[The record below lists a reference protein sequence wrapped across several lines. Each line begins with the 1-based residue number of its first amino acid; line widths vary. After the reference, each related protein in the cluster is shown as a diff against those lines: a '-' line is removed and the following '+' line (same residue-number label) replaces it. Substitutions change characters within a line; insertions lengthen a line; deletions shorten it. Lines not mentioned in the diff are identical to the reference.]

1 MSSRGTKKDVV
12 IIVQARMSSS
22 RLPGK
27 VLMDLTGKDT
37 VLGYL
42 LKRLK
47 QCRRA
52 DKIIVATTI
61 NKKDD
66 VLEEWLTKRGYLFV
80 RGSEDNCIQR
90 YQEGVKKF
98 GADVI
103 VRITSDCPLVVPE
116 VIDEMIKYYLD
127 NFQSVDYL
135 SNRQLTDFPEG
146 LDVEIFTSEML
157 TEACENAI
165 SKDEFEH
172 INNYFLNRPSEY
184 RIQYYNHNH
193 GGNYSGFKLSLDTLE
208 DLVRLNKL
216 FSQRHLPE
224 KFSFEE
230 LIERLSG
237 EK

>member
-1 MSSRGTKKDVV
+1 MSSRGTKKSVAIV
-12 IIVQARMSSS
+12 VQARMGST

-27 VLMDLTGKDT
+27 VLMGLTGQET

-47 QCRRA
+47 QCRHA

-61 NKKDD
+61 NKNDD
-66 VLEEWLTKRGYLFV
+66 VLEAWLTERGHLFV
-80 RGSEDNCIQR
+80 RGSENNCIQR
-90 YQEGVKKF
+90 YQEAVKKF

-103 VRITSDCPLVVPE
+103 VRVTSDCPLVVPE

-127 NFQSVDYL
+127 NSQAVDYL
-135 SNRQLTDFPEG
+135 SNRQFTDFPEG
-146 LDVEIFTSEML
+146 LDVEIFTPKML
-157 TEACENAI
+157 TEASKNAI
-165 SKDEFEH
+165 SKNELEH
-172 INNYFLNRPSEY
+172 INNYFLNRPAEY
-184 RIQYYNHNH
+184 RIQYYNHNR
-193 GGNYSGFKLSLDTLE
+193 GGNYSGFKLSVDTSE
-208 DLVRLNKL
+208 DLARLNKL

-230 LIERLSG
+230 LVERLSS